1 MKTLKLNKAPRF
13 FAIFFSCAFSATIS
27 FAQTK
32 TEPAILERTAKA
44 LQITDNDNY
53 VKALSLAKQKG
64 WALTFTDKEGN
75 VGKLVGVDAFDLPKY
90 YIAHNNAIAANT
102 TRTNQLWPGGSSGLN
117 LSGSSNAVK
126 NKLGVWDGGKIL
138 TTHVE
143 LVNRVTQKDNAATF
157 SDHGTHVTGTMIA
170 SGVNP
175 SAKGMAYGLQGII
188 AYDFTGD
195 KPEIAAE
202 APNLLI
208 SNHSYGIITGWNY
221 NSSQTRWEFHG
232 RSTDNED
239 YKFGYYSN
247 DTQLIDSIAYNA
259 PNYLYVKSAGNSR
272 NQNGPAVGQ
281 PYFRYNASNAMAT
294 AGNRPADISSNDGY
308 GIVSWD
314 GNAKNILTVGAV
326 NGISSIYSRP
336 EDVVM
341 SSFSCWGPTDDG
353 RIKPDVVANGVSVLS
368 SIASSNTSY
377 ASLSGTSMASPNAA
391 GSLLLLQELYA
402 RLKNGEFLRAATIK
416 GLAIHTASE
425 AGSAPG
431 PDYKFGFGLLNV
443 EKAASVISASVANNN
458 NAISE
463 HLMFENIFNST
474 TTTFSTNVIASG
486 KGPLRATI
494 SWTDPKG
501 NVESVNVLNDTTPKL
516 VNDLDVRI
524 TTNGGAKIYRPWVM
538 IPSSPSS
545 DPSPGDNVLD
555 NVEVV
560 DVDSTIPGQ
569 SYTVTVS
576 YKKTLERG
584 AQAYSLLVSG
594 VGGAAY
600 CTSAAASNVGG
611 KIDSVSFRSIR
622 YSNPS
627 GGTTFTD
634 NTKFLAQV
642 EPLQSVPF
650 YVRASSSDASNN
662 NKIAKIFIDYNNN
675 GSFSDNNELVAT
687 SGNLANAAAFI
698 GNIAI
703 PSTVSIGNILRMRI
717 VLQEASNA
725 SEVNA
730 CGTYT
735 KGETQDYRLL
745 VINPS
750 NDISV
755 TSITNPSSLECAD
768 STQYLTVQLRN
779 NGSLPAENVN
789 VTAVI
794 KEGNTVIANIN
805 TPYPGTIAGQ
815 SNVGITLQNPFLTK
829 ANTSYNIAVSANFS
843 ADQNPTNNAIV
854 SDVTIASKS
863 GTPDAVGTIC
873 GNNAILRINNPESN
887 ANYYW
892 YNSATSNT
900 PIATGSTFNSTNIPS
915 NKTYFVGREIKTSIG
930 PANKLAFPEG
940 GYNSFNGNFV
950 RINNSVPVIIESAR
964 LYIGNPGTVQVM
976 LADLGT
982 LNANG
987 SYTYFPLHSVTLNVS
1002 ATHPTPTGG
1011 AVIGNPVGDTGAIY
1025 QLNIPVNTPGD
1036 HVLMVTCSNGATI
1049 FRNDKITG
1057 TTTYPMSMP
1066 GVFGITGNSV
1076 NWGSTNDPNAFYYFF
1091 YNMKVRTQAGCV
1103 SDKATIVATNALPPT
1118 ITKVADSLVSSA
1130 TSGNQWFF
1138 NDAPIAG
1145 ETGQKTK
1152 LRQSG
1157 AYKVVATDATG
1168 CSQTSNIINHVVT
1181 ALPPEVVAKEI
1192 NLTVSPNPNNGKFQL
1207 RFEVK
1212 NRAPLNIDILTAGGQ
1227 KVFTES
1233 TPSFNGVYSK
1243 EINIGKTSSA
1253 YYLLKIEH
1261 NKKTYT
1267 QKVII
1272 ID

>member
-1 MKTLKLNKAPRF
+1 MKTLSLNRTIRF
-13 FAIFFSCAFSATIS
+13 FVTLFFCAFFATLT
-27 FAQTK
+27 FAQTT
-32 TEPAILERTAKA
+32 TEPAILDRTAKA
-44 LQITDNDNY
+44 LKIADNENY
-53 VKALSLAKQKG
+53 IKALSLAKQKG
-64 WALTFTDKEGN
+64 WALTFTDNEGN
-75 VGKLVGVDAFDLPKY
+75 VGKLVGVDAFNLPKY
-90 YIAHNNAIAANT
+90 FIAHNNAIAANT
-102 TRTNQLWPGGSSGLN
+102 TRANQLWPGGSSGLN

-143 LVNRVTQKDNAATF
+143 LVNRVTQKDNSAVL

-175 SAKGMAYGLQGII
+175 SAKGMAYGIQGII
-188 AYDFTGD
+188 AYDFSGD
-195 KPEIAAE
+195 KPEIATE
-202 APNLLI
+202 APSLLI
-208 SNHSYGIITGWNY
+208 SNHSYGIISGWNY
-221 NSSQTRWEFHG
+221 NSSQSRWEFHG

-247 DTQLIDSIAYNA
+247 DAQLIDSIAYNA
-259 PNYLYVKSAGNSR
+259 PYYLYVKSAGNSR

-281 PYFRYNASNAMAT
+281 PFFRYNASNSMAT
-294 AGNRPADISSNDGY
+294 AGNRPDGISSNDGY
-308 GIVSWD
+308 GIVSWE

-336 EDVVM
+336 EDVGM
-341 SSFSCWGPTDDG
+341 SSFSAWGPTDDG
-353 RIKPDVVANGVSVLS
+353 RIKPDVVANGVGLLS
-368 SIASSNTSY
+368 SVSSSNTSY
-377 ASLSGTSMASPNAA
+377 ASLSGTSMSSPNAS

-458 NAISE
+458 NASSE
-463 HLMFENIFNST
+463 HLMFENVFNAT

-486 KGPLRATI
+486 KGQLRATI

-501 NVESVNVLNDTTPKL
+501 NVETVNVLNDPTPKL

-524 TTNGGAKIYRPWVM
+524 TTNNGAKIFRPWVM

-555 NVEVV
+555 NAEVV

-576 YKKTLERG
+576 YKNTLQRG
-584 AQAYSLLVSG
+584 TQAYSLLVSG
-594 VGGAAY
+594 VGGTAY
-600 CTSAAASNVGG
+600 CASAASSNVGG
-611 KIDSVSFRSIR
+611 KIDSVSFRTIR
-622 YSNPS
+622 YSNPT
-627 GGTTFTD
+627 GGTTYTD
-634 NTKFLAQV
+634 NTKIVAQV

-650 YVRASSSDASNN
+650 YVRASSSDATNN
-662 NKIAKIFIDYNNN
+662 NKIGKIFIDYNNN
-675 GSFSDNNELVAT
+675 GSFTDDNELVAT
-687 SGNLANAAAFI
+687 SGNLANAAAFT

-703 PSTVSIGNILRMRI
+703 PNTVTIGNILRMRI
-717 VLQEASNA
+717 VLQETSSAA
-725 SEVNA
+725 EVNA
-730 CGTYT
+730 CGSYA

-750 NDISV
+750 NDVSV
-755 TSITNPSSLECAD
+755 TSITNPGSLECAD

-779 NGSLPAENVN
+779 NGTAPADNVSVN
-789 VTAVI
+789 AVI
-794 KEGNTVIANIN
+794 KEGNTVIATIN
-805 TPYPGTIAGQ
+805 APYPGTIPGQ
-815 SNVGITLQNPFLTK
+815 TNVSLTLQKPFITK
-829 ANTSYNIAVSANFS
+829 PNTSYNVAVSVNFT
-843 ADQNPTNNAIV
+843 ADQNPTNNSIV
-854 SDVTIASKS
+854 NDVTIGNKS
-863 GTPDAVGTIC
+863 GTPDAIGTIC
-873 GNNAILRINNPESN
+873 GTNAILKVNNPEAN
-887 ANYYW
+887 ANYFW
-892 YNSATSNT
+892 YSSASSIT
-900 PIATGSTFNSTNIPS
+900 PIAAGPTLNTNTIPA
-915 NKTYFVGREIKTSIG
+915 NKTYYVGREMKTTVG
-930 PANKLAFPEG
+930 LPNKMVHPDG
-940 GYNSFNGNFV
+940 GYNSFSGNFV

-987 SYTYFPLHSVTLNVS
+987 SYTYFPLSSVTFNVT
-1002 ATHPTPTGG
+1002 ATNPTPAGG
-1011 AVIGNPVGDTGAIY
+1011 AVTGNPVGDTGAIY
-1025 QLNIPVNTPGD
+1025 QLNLPVNTPGD

-1049 FRNDKITG
+1049 FRNNNMVG
-1057 TTTYPMSMP
+1057 ATYPMPVP
-1066 GVFGITGNSV
+1066 GVFSITGNSV
-1076 NWGSTNDPNAFYYFF
+1076 NWGSTNDPNPFYYFF
-1091 YNMKVRTQAGCV
+1091 YNMKIRTQAGCV
-1103 SDKATIVATNALPPT
+1103 SDKATIVATNVVAPA
-1118 ITKVADSLVSSA
+1118 ITKVADSLASSA

-1157 AYKVVATDATG
+1157 AYKVVVTDATG

-1212 NRAPLNIDILTAGGQ
+1212 NRAPLNIDILTASGQ

-1233 TPSFNGVYSK
+1233 TPNFNGIYSR
-1243 EINIGKTSSA
+1243 EINIGKPSSA

>member
-1 MKTLKLNKAPRF
+1 MKTLSLNRTIRF
-13 FAIFFSCAFSATIS
+13 FVTLFFCAFFATLT

-32 TEPAILERTAKA
+32 TEPAILDRTAKA
-44 LQITDNDNY
+44 LKIADNENY
-53 VKALSLAKQKG
+53 IKALSLAKQKG
-64 WALTFTDKEGN
+64 WALTFTDNEGN
-75 VGKLVGVDAFDLPKY
+75 VGKLVGVDAFNLPKY
-90 YIAHNNAIAANT
+90 FIAHNNAIAANT
-102 TRTNQLWPGGSSGLN
+102 TRANQLWPGGSSGLN

-143 LVNRVTQKDNAATF
+143 LVNRVTQKDNSAVL

-175 SAKGMAYGLQGII
+175 SAKGMAYGIQGII
-188 AYDFTGD
+188 AYDFSGD
-195 KPEIAAE
+195 KPEIATE

-208 SNHSYGIITGWNY
+208 SNHSYGIISGWNY
-221 NSSQTRWEFHG
+221 ISSQSRWEFHG

-247 DTQLIDSIAYNA
+247 DAQLIDSIAYNA
-259 PNYLYVKSAGNSR
+259 PYYLYVKSAGNSR

-281 PYFRYNASNAMAT
+281 PFFRYNASNSMAA
-294 AGNRPADISSNDGY
+294 AGNRPDGISSNDGY
-308 GIVSWD
+308 GIVSWE

-336 EDVVM
+336 EDVGM
-341 SSFSCWGPTDDG
+341 SNFSAWGPTDDG
-353 RIKPDVVANGVSVLS
+353 RIKPDVVAHGVGLLS
-368 SIASSNTSY
+368 SVSSSNTSY
-377 ASLSGTSMASPNAA
+377 ASLSGTSMSSPNAS

-443 EKAASVISASVANNN
+443 EKAASVISAAVATNNSVG
-458 NAISE
+458 SE
-463 HLMFENIFNST
+463 HLMFENVFNAT

-486 KGPLRATI
+486 KGQLRATI

-501 NVESVNVLNDTTPKL
+501 NVETVNVLNDPTPKL
-516 VNDLDVRI
+516 VNDLDVRV
-524 TTNGGAKIYRPWVM
+524 TTNNGAKIFRPWVM

-576 YKKTLERG
+576 YKNTLQRG
-584 AQAYSLLVSG
+584 TQAYSLLVSG
-594 VGGAAY
+594 VGGTAY
-600 CTSAAASNVGG
+600 CASAASSNVGG
-611 KIDSVSFRSIR
+611 KIDSVSFRTIR
-622 YSNPS
+622 YSNPT
-627 GGTTFTD
+627 GGTTYTD
-634 NTKFLAQV
+634 NTKMVAQV

-650 YVRASSSDASNN
+650 YVRASSSDATNN
-662 NKIAKIFIDYNNN
+662 NKIGKIFIDYNNN
-675 GSFSDNNELVAT
+675 GSFTDDNELVAT
-687 SGNLANAAAFI
+687 SGNLANAAAFT

-703 PSTVSIGNILRMRI
+703 PNTVTIGNILRMRI
-717 VLQEASNA
+717 VLQETSSAA
-725 SEVNA
+725 EVNA
-730 CGTYT
+730 CGSYA

-750 NDISV
+750 NDVSV
-755 TSITNPSSLECAD
+755 TSITNPGSLECAD

-779 NGSLPAENVN
+779 NGTAPADNVSVN
-789 VTAVI
+789 AVI
-794 KEGNTVIANIN
+794 KEGNTVIATIN
-805 TPYPGTIAGQ
+805 APYPGTIPGQ
-815 SNVGITLQNPFLTK
+815 TNVSLTLQKPFITK
-829 ANTSYNIAVSANFS
+829 PNTSYNVAVSVNFT
-843 ADQNPTNNAIV
+843 ADQNPTNNSIV
-854 SDVTIASKS
+854 NDVTIGNKS
-863 GTPDAVGTIC
+863 GTPDAIGTIC
-873 GNNAILRINNPESN
+873 GANAILKVNNPEEN
-887 ANYYW
+887 ANYFW
-892 YNSATSNT
+892 YSSASSIT
-900 PIATGSTFNSTNIPS
+900 PIAAGPTLNTNTIPA
-915 NKTYFVGREIKTSIG
+915 NKTYYVGREMKTTVG
-930 PANKLAFPEG
+930 LPNKMVHPDG
-940 GYNSFNGNFV
+940 GYNSFSGNFV

-987 SYTYFPLHSVTLNVS
+987 TYTYFPLSSVTFNVT
-1002 ATHPTPTGG
+1002 ATNPTPAGG
-1011 AVIGNPVGDTGAIY
+1011 AVTGNPVGDTGAIY
-1025 QLNIPVNTPGD
+1025 QLNLPVNTPGD

-1049 FRNDKITG
+1049 FRNNNMVG
-1057 TTTYPMSMP
+1057 ATYPMPVP
-1066 GVFGITGNSV
+1066 GVFSITGNSV
-1076 NWGSTNDPNAFYYFF
+1076 NWGSTNDPNPFYYFF
-1091 YNMKVRTQAGCV
+1091 YNMKIRTQAGCV
-1103 SDKATIVATNALPPT
+1103 SDKATIVATNVVAPT
-1118 ITKVADSLVSSA
+1118 ITKVADSLASSA
-1130 TSGNQWFF
+1130 ASGNQWFF

-1157 AYKVVATDATG
+1157 AYKVVVTDATG

-1212 NRAPLNIDILTAGGQ
+1212 NRAPLNIDILTASGQ

-1233 TPSFNGVYSK
+1233 TPNFNGIYSR
-1243 EINIGKTSSA
+1243 EINIGKPSSA

>member
-1 MKTLKLNKAPRF
+1 MKILSLNRTIRF
-13 FAIFFSCAFSATIS
+13 FVTLFFCAFFATLT
-27 FAQTK
+27 FAQTT
-32 TEPAILERTAKA
+32 TEPAILDRTAKA
-44 LQITDNDNY
+44 LKIADNENY
-53 VKALSLAKQKG
+53 IKALSLAKQKG
-64 WALTFTDKEGN
+64 WALTFTDNEGN
-75 VGKLVGVDAFDLPKY
+75 VGKLVGVDAFNLPKY
-90 YIAHNNAIAANT
+90 FIAHNNAIAANT
-102 TRTNQLWPGGSSGLN
+102 TRANQLWPGGSSGLN

-143 LVNRVTQKDNAATF
+143 LVNRVTQKDNSAVL

-175 SAKGMAYGLQGII
+175 SAKGMAYGIQGII
-188 AYDFTGD
+188 AYDFSGD
-195 KPEIAAE
+195 KPEIATE

-208 SNHSYGIITGWNY
+208 SNHSYGIISGWNY
-221 NSSQTRWEFHG
+221 NSSQSRWEFHG

-247 DTQLIDSIAYNA
+247 DAQLIDSIAYNA
-259 PNYLYVKSAGNSR
+259 PYYLYVKSAGNSR

-281 PYFRYNASNAMAT
+281 PFFRYNASNSMAT
-294 AGNRPADISSNDGY
+294 AGNRPDGISSNDGY
-308 GIVSWD
+308 GIVSWE

-336 EDVVM
+336 EDVGM
-341 SSFSCWGPTDDG
+341 SSFSAWGPTDDG
-353 RIKPDVVANGVSVLS
+353 RIKPDVVANGVGLLS
-368 SIASSNTSY
+368 SVSSSNTSY
-377 ASLSGTSMASPNAA
+377 ASLSGTSMSSPNAS

-458 NAISE
+458 NASSE
-463 HLMFENIFNST
+463 HLMFENVFNAT

-486 KGPLRATI
+486 KGQLRATI

-501 NVESVNVLNDTTPKL
+501 NVETVNVLNDPTPKL

-524 TTNGGAKIYRPWVM
+524 TTNNGAKIFRPWVM

-555 NVEVV
+555 NAEVV

-576 YKKTLERG
+576 YKNTLQRG
-584 AQAYSLLVSG
+584 TQAYSLLVSG
-594 VGGAAY
+594 VGGTAY
-600 CTSAAASNVGG
+600 CASAASSNVGG
-611 KIDSVSFRSIR
+611 KIDSVSFRTIR
-622 YSNPS
+622 YSNPT
-627 GGTTFTD
+627 GGTTYTD
-634 NTKFLAQV
+634 NTKIVAQV

-650 YVRASSSDASNN
+650 YVRASSSDATNN
-662 NKIAKIFIDYNNN
+662 NKIGKIFIDYNNN
-675 GSFSDNNELVAT
+675 GSFTDDNELVAT
-687 SGNLANAAAFI
+687 SGNLANAAAFT

-703 PSTVSIGNILRMRI
+703 PNTVTIGNILRMRI
-717 VLQEASNA
+717 VLQETSSAA
-725 SEVNA
+725 EVNA
-730 CGTYT
+730 CGSYA

-750 NDISV
+750 NDVSV
-755 TSITNPSSLECAD
+755 TSITNPGSLECAD

-779 NGSLPAENVN
+779 NGTAPADNVSVN
-789 VTAVI
+789 AVI
-794 KEGNTVIANIN
+794 KEGNTVIATIN
-805 TPYPGTIAGQ
+805 APYPGTIPGQ
-815 SNVGITLQNPFLTK
+815 TNVSLTLQKPFITK
-829 ANTSYNIAVSANFS
+829 PNTSYNVAVSVNFT
-843 ADQNPTNNAIV
+843 ADQNPTNNSIV
-854 SDVTIASKS
+854 NDVTIGNKS
-863 GTPDAVGTIC
+863 GTPDAIGTIC
-873 GNNAILRINNPESN
+873 GTNAILKVNNPEAN
-887 ANYYW
+887 ANYFW
-892 YNSATSNT
+892 YSSASSIT
-900 PIATGSTFNSTNIPS
+900 PIAAGPTLNTNTIPA
-915 NKTYFVGREIKTSIG
+915 NKTYYVGREMKTTVG
-930 PANKLAFPEG
+930 LPNKMVHPDG
-940 GYNSFNGNFV
+940 GYNSFSGNFV

-987 SYTYFPLHSVTLNVS
+987 SYTYFPLSSVTFNVT
-1002 ATHPTPTGG
+1002 ATNPTPAGG
-1011 AVIGNPVGDTGAIY
+1011 AVTGNPVGDTGAIY
-1025 QLNIPVNTPGD
+1025 QLNLPVNTPGD

-1049 FRNDKITG
+1049 FRNNNMVG
-1057 TTTYPMSMP
+1057 ATYPMPVP
-1066 GVFGITGNSV
+1066 GVFSITGNSV
-1076 NWGSTNDPNAFYYFF
+1076 NWGSTNDPNPFYYFF
-1091 YNMKVRTQAGCV
+1091 YNMKIRTQAGCV
-1103 SDKATIVATNALPPT
+1103 SDKATIVATNVVAPT
-1118 ITKVADSLVSSA
+1118 ITKVADSLASSA

-1157 AYKVVATDATG
+1157 AYKVVVTDATG

-1212 NRAPLNIDILTAGGQ
+1212 NRAPLNIDILTASGQ

-1233 TPSFNGVYSK
+1233 TPNFNGIYSR
-1243 EINIGKTSSA
+1243 EINIGKPSSA

>member
-1 MKTLKLNKAPRF
+1 MKTLSLNRTIRF
-13 FAIFFSCAFSATIS
+13 FVTLFFCAFFATLT
-27 FAQTK
+27 FAQTT
-32 TEPAILERTAKA
+32 TEPAILDRTAKA
-44 LQITDNDNY
+44 LKIADNENY
-53 VKALSLAKQKG
+53 IKALSLAKQKG
-64 WALTFTDKEGN
+64 WALTFTDNEGN
-75 VGKLVGVDAFDLPKY
+75 VGKLVGVDAFNLPKY
-90 YIAHNNAIAANT
+90 FIAHNNAIAANT
-102 TRTNQLWPGGSSGLN
+102 TRANQLWPGGSSGLN

-143 LVNRVTQKDNAATF
+143 LVNRVTQKDNSAVL

-175 SAKGMAYGLQGII
+175 SAKGMAYGIQGII
-188 AYDFTGD
+188 AYDFSGD
-195 KPEIAAE
+195 KPEIATE
-202 APNLLI
+202 APSLLI
-208 SNHSYGIITGWNY
+208 SNHSYGIISGWNY
-221 NSSQTRWEFHG
+221 NSSQSRWEFHG

-247 DTQLIDSIAYNA
+247 DAQLIDSIAYNA
-259 PNYLYVKSAGNSR
+259 PYYLYVKSAGNSR

-281 PYFRYNASNAMAT
+281 PFFRYNASNSMAT
-294 AGNRPADISSNDGY
+294 AGNRPDGISSNDGY
-308 GIVSWD
+308 GIVSWE

-336 EDVVM
+336 EDVGM
-341 SSFSCWGPTDDG
+341 SSFSAWGPTDDG
-353 RIKPDVVANGVSVLS
+353 RIKPDVVANGVGLLS
-368 SIASSNTSY
+368 SVSSSNTSY
-377 ASLSGTSMASPNAA
+377 ASLSGTSMSSPNAS

-458 NAISE
+458 NASSE
-463 HLMFENIFNST
+463 HLMFENVFNAT

-486 KGPLRATI
+486 KGQLRATI

-501 NVESVNVLNDTTPKL
+501 NVETVNVLNDPTPKL

-524 TTNGGAKIYRPWVM
+524 TTNNGAKIFRPWVM

-555 NVEVV
+555 NAEVV

-576 YKKTLERG
+576 YKNTLQRG
-584 AQAYSLLVSG
+584 TQAYSLLVSG
-594 VGGAAY
+594 LGGTAY
-600 CTSAAASNVGG
+600 CASAASSNVGG
-611 KIDSVSFRSIR
+611 KIDSVSFRTIR
-622 YSNPS
+622 YSNPT
-627 GGTTFTD
+627 GGTTYTD
-634 NTKFLAQV
+634 NTKIVAQV

-650 YVRASSSDASNN
+650 YVRASSSDATNN
-662 NKIAKIFIDYNNN
+662 NKIGKIFIDYNNN
-675 GSFSDNNELVAT
+675 GSFTDDNELVAT
-687 SGNLANAAAFI
+687 SGNLANAAAFT

-703 PSTVSIGNILRMRI
+703 PNTVTIGNILRMRI
-717 VLQEASNA
+717 VLQETSSAA
-725 SEVNA
+725 EVNA
-730 CGTYT
+730 CGSYA

-750 NDISV
+750 NDVSV
-755 TSITNPSSLECAD
+755 TSITNPGSLECAD

-779 NGSLPAENVN
+779 NGTAPADNVSVN
-789 VTAVI
+789 AVI
-794 KEGNTVIANIN
+794 KEGNTVIATIN
-805 TPYPGTIAGQ
+805 APYPGTIPGQ
-815 SNVGITLQNPFLTK
+815 TNVSLTLQKPFITK
-829 ANTSYNIAVSANFS
+829 PNTSYNVAVSVNFT
-843 ADQNPTNNAIV
+843 ADQNPTNNSIV
-854 SDVTIASKS
+854 NDVTIGNKS
-863 GTPDAVGTIC
+863 GTPDAIGTIC
-873 GNNAILRINNPESN
+873 GTNAILKVNNPEAN
-887 ANYYW
+887 ANYFW
-892 YNSATSNT
+892 YSSASSIT
-900 PIATGSTFNSTNIPS
+900 PIAAGPTLNTNTIPA
-915 NKTYFVGREIKTSIG
+915 NKTYYVGREMKTTVG
-930 PANKLAFPEG
+930 LPNKMVHPDG
-940 GYNSFNGNFV
+940 GYNSFSGNFV

-987 SYTYFPLHSVTLNVS
+987 TYTYYPLSSVTFNVT
-1002 ATHPTPTGG
+1002 ATNPTPAGG
-1011 AVIGNPVGDTGAIY
+1011 AVTGNPVGDTGAIY
-1025 QLNIPVNTPGD
+1025 QLNLPVNTPGD

-1049 FRNDKITG
+1049 FRNNNMVG
-1057 TTTYPMSMP
+1057 ATYPMPVP
-1066 GVFGITGNSV
+1066 GVFSITGNSV
-1076 NWGSTNDPNAFYYFF
+1076 NWGSTNDPNPFYYFF
-1091 YNMKVRTQAGCV
+1091 YNMKIRTQAGCV
-1103 SDKATIVATNALPPT
+1103 SDKATIVATNVVAPT
-1118 ITKVADSLVSSA
+1118 ITKVADSLASSA
-1130 TSGNQWFF
+1130 ASGNQWFF

-1157 AYKVVATDATG
+1157 AYKVVVTDATG

-1212 NRAPLNIDILTAGGQ
+1212 NRAPLNIDILTASGQ

-1233 TPSFNGVYSK
+1233 TPNFNGIYSR
-1243 EINIGKTSSA
+1243 EINIGKPSSA

>member
-1 MKTLKLNKAPRF
+1 MKTSKLITSTRF
-13 FAIFFSCAFSATIS
+13 FATLFFCAFFTSITV
-27 FAQTK
+27 AQTI
-32 TEPAILERTAKA
+32 TEPTILERTAKA
-44 LQITDNDNY
+44 LKIADNENY
-53 VKALSLAKQKG
+53 IKALSLAKQKG
-64 WALTFTDKEGN
+64 WALTITDKEGN
-75 VGKLVGVDAFDLPKY
+75 VGKLVGVDAFNLPKY
-90 YIAHNNAIAANT
+90 YIQHNNAIAANT
-102 TRTNQLWPGGSSGLN
+102 TRANQLWPGGSSGLN

-138 TTHVE
+138 NTHVE
-143 LVNRVTQKDNAATF
+143 LVNRVTQKDNAAVL
-157 SDHGTHVTGTMIA
+157 SDHATHVTGTMVA

-175 SAKGMAYGLQGII
+175 SAKGMAYGIQGII

-195 KPEIAAE
+195 KAEVASEAA
-202 APNLLI
+202 NLLI
-208 SNHSYGIITGWNY
+208 SNHSYGTITGWNY
-221 NSSQTRWEFHG
+221 NSSQSRWEFYG

-247 DTQLIDSIAYNA
+247 DTQLLDSIAYNA
-259 PNYLYVKSAGNSR
+259 PYYLYVKSAGNSR

-281 PYFRYNASNAMAT
+281 PYFRYNASNSMAA
-294 AGNRPADISSNDGY
+294 AGNRPDGISSNDGY

-353 RIKPDVVANGVSVLS
+353 RIKPDVVANGVAVLS
-368 SIASSNTSY
+368 STSGSNTSY
-377 ASLSGTSMASPNAA
+377 ASLSGTSMSSPNAS

-443 EKAASVISASVANNN
+443 EKAASVISTAVANNN
-458 NAISE
+458 SASSE
-463 HLMFENIFNST
+463 HLMFENVLNAT
-474 TTTFSTNVIASG
+474 TTSFSTNVIASG
-486 KGPLRATI
+486 KGQLRATI

-501 NVESVNVLNDTTPKL
+501 NVETVNVLNDPTPKL
-516 VNDLDVRI
+516 VNDLDVRV
-524 TTNGGAKIYRPWVM
+524 TTNNGTKVFRPWVM

-545 DPSPGDNVLD
+545 DPSPGDNVID

-569 SYTVTVS
+569 SYTVTVTH
-576 YKKTLERG
+576 KNTLQRG
-584 AQAYSLLVSG
+584 VQAYSLLVSG
-594 VGGAAY
+594 VGGTAY
-600 CTSAAASNVGG
+600 CASAASNNTGG
-611 KIDSVSFRSIR
+611 KIDSVSFRTIR
-622 YSNPS
+622 YSNPT
-627 GGTTFTD
+627 GGTTYTD
-634 NTKFLAQV
+634 NTKMVAQV

-650 YVRASSSDASNN
+650 YVRAASSDATNA
-662 NKIAKIFIDYNNN
+662 NKIGKIFIDYNNN
-675 GSFSDNNELVAT
+675 GTFTDDNELVAT
-687 SGNLANAAAFI
+687 SGNLSNGSAFT
-698 GNIAI
+698 GSIAI
-703 PSTVSIGNILRMRI
+703 PNTVSIGNLLRMRI
-717 VLQEASNA
+717 VLQETSSAA
-725 SEVNA
+725 EVNA
-730 CGTYT
+730 CGSYV

-750 NDISV
+750 NDV
-755 TSITNPSSLECAD
+755 SITNISSPSSLECED

-779 NGSLPAENVN
+779 NGSAPADNVS
-789 VTAVI
+789 VTATI
-794 KEGNTVIANIN
+794 KEGNTVISTIN
-805 TPYPGTIAGQ
+805 APYPGTIPGQ
-815 SNVGITLQNPFLTK
+815 TNANLTLQRPFLTK
-829 ANTSYNIAVSANFS
+829 ANTTYNVAVRVNFTG
-843 ADQNPTNNAIV
+843 DQNPSNNTLTNDI
-854 SDVTIASKS
+854 SISSKS

-873 GNNAILRINNPESN
+873 GSNAILRVVNPETN
-887 ANYYW
+887 ANYFW
-892 YNSATSNT
+892 YNSASSNT
-900 PIATGSTFNSTNIPS
+900 PIAAGPTLNTTTIPA
-915 NKTYFVGREIKTSIG
+915 NKTYFVGREMKTTVG
-930 PANKLAFPEG
+930 LPNKMVHPDG
-940 GYNSFNGNFV
+940 GYNSFSGNFV

-982 LNANG
+982 LNPNG
-987 SYTYFPLHSVTLNVS
+987 SYTYFPLSSVTFNVT

-1011 AVIGNPVGDTGAIY
+1011 AVTGNPAADTGAIY
-1025 QLNIPVNTPGD
+1025 QLNLPVNTPGD
-1036 HVLMVTCSNGATI
+1036 HVLIVTCSNGATI
-1049 FRNDKITG
+1049 FRNNNIIG
-1057 TTTYPMSMP
+1057 ATYPMPVP
-1066 GVFGITGNSV
+1066 GVFSITGNSV
-1076 NWGSTNDPNAFYYFF
+1076 NWGSTNDPNPFYYFF
-1091 YNMKVRTQAGCV
+1091 YNMKIRTQAGCV
-1103 SDKATIVATNALPPT
+1103 SDKGTVVATNVVAPT
-1118 ITKVADSLVSSA
+1118 ISKVADSLVSSA
-1130 TSGNQWFF
+1130 LSGNQWFF
-1138 NDAPIAG
+1138 NDIPIAG

-1157 AYKVVATDATG
+1157 AYKVVVTDATG
-1168 CSQTSNIINHVVT
+1168 CAQSSNIINHVVT

-1212 NRAPLNIDILTAGGQ
+1212 NRAPLNIDILTASGQ

-1233 TPSFNGVYSK
+1233 TPNFNGVYSK
-1243 EINIGKTSSA
+1243 EINIGKPSSA

>member
-1 MKTLKLNKAPRF
+1 MKILSLNRTIRF
-13 FAIFFSCAFSATIS
+13 FVTLFFCAFFATLT
-27 FAQTK
+27 FAQTT
-32 TEPAILERTAKA
+32 TEPAILDRTAKA
-44 LQITDNDNY
+44 LKIADNENY
-53 VKALSLAKQKG
+53 IKALSLAKQKG
-64 WALTFTDKEGN
+64 WALTFTDNEGN
-75 VGKLVGVDAFDLPKY
+75 VGKLVGVDAFNLPKY
-90 YIAHNNAIAANT
+90 FIAHNNAIAANT
-102 TRTNQLWPGGSSGLN
+102 TRANQLWPGGSSGLN

-143 LVNRVTQKDNAATF
+143 LVNRVTQKDNSAVL

-175 SAKGMAYGLQGII
+175 SAKGMAYGIQGII
-188 AYDFTGD
+188 AYDFSGD
-195 KPEIAAE
+195 KPEIATE
-202 APNLLI
+202 APSLLI
-208 SNHSYGIITGWNY
+208 SNHSYGIISGWNY
-221 NSSQTRWEFHG
+221 NSSQSRWEFHG

-247 DTQLIDSIAYNA
+247 DAQLIDSIAYNA
-259 PNYLYVKSAGNSR
+259 PYYLYVKSAGNSR

-281 PYFRYNASNAMAT
+281 PFFRYNASNSMAT
-294 AGNRPADISSNDGY
+294 AGNRPDGISSNDGY
-308 GIVSWD
+308 GIVSWE

-336 EDVVM
+336 EDVGM
-341 SSFSCWGPTDDG
+341 SSFSAWGPTDDG
-353 RIKPDVVANGVSVLS
+353 RIKPDVVANGVGLLS
-368 SIASSNTSY
+368 SVSSSNTSY
-377 ASLSGTSMASPNAA
+377 ASLSGTSMSSPNAS

-458 NAISE
+458 NASSE
-463 HLMFENIFNST
+463 HLMFENVFNAT
-474 TTTFSTNVIASG
+474 TTTFSTSVIASG
-486 KGPLRATI
+486 KGQLRATI

-501 NVESVNVLNDTTPKL
+501 NVETVNVLNDPTPKL

-524 TTNGGAKIYRPWVM
+524 TTNNGAKIFRPWVM

-555 NVEVV
+555 NAEVV

-576 YKKTLERG
+576 YKNTLQRG
-584 AQAYSLLVSG
+584 TQAYSLLVSG
-594 VGGAAY
+594 VGGTAY
-600 CTSAAASNVGG
+600 CASAASSNVGG
-611 KIDSVSFRSIR
+611 KIDSVSFRTIR
-622 YSNPS
+622 YSNPT
-627 GGTTFTD
+627 GGTTYTD
-634 NTKFLAQV
+634 NTKIVAQV

-650 YVRASSSDASNN
+650 YVRASSSDATNN
-662 NKIAKIFIDYNNN
+662 NKIGKIFIDYNNN
-675 GSFSDNNELVAT
+675 GSFTDDNELVAT
-687 SGNLANAAAFI
+687 SGNLANAAAFT

-703 PSTVSIGNILRMRI
+703 PNTVTIGNILRMRI
-717 VLQEASNA
+717 VLQETSSAA
-725 SEVNA
+725 EVNA
-730 CGTYT
+730 CGSYA

-750 NDISV
+750 NDVSV
-755 TSITNPSSLECAD
+755 TSITNPGSLECAD

-779 NGSLPAENVN
+779 NGTAPADNVSVN
-789 VTAVI
+789 AVI
-794 KEGNTVIANIN
+794 KEGNTVIATIN
-805 TPYPGTIAGQ
+805 APYPGTIPGQ
-815 SNVGITLQNPFLTK
+815 TNVSLTLQKPFITK
-829 ANTSYNIAVSANFS
+829 PNTSYNVAVSVNFT
-843 ADQNPTNNAIV
+843 ADQNPTNNSIV
-854 SDVTIASKS
+854 NDVTIGNKS
-863 GTPDAVGTIC
+863 GTPDAIGTIC
-873 GNNAILRINNPESN
+873 GTNAILKVNNPEAN
-887 ANYYW
+887 ANYFW
-892 YNSATSNT
+892 YSSASSIT
-900 PIATGSTFNSTNIPS
+900 PIAAGPTLNTNTIPA
-915 NKTYFVGREIKTSIG
+915 NKTYYVGREMKTTVG
-930 PANKLAFPEG
+930 LPNKMVHPDG
-940 GYNSFNGNFV
+940 GYNSFSGNFV

-987 SYTYFPLHSVTLNVS
+987 SYTYFPLSSVTFNVT
-1002 ATHPTPTGG
+1002 ATNPTPAGG
-1011 AVIGNPVGDTGAIY
+1011 AVTGNPVGDTGAIY
-1025 QLNIPVNTPGD
+1025 LLNLPVNTPGD

-1049 FRNDKITG
+1049 FRNNNMVG
-1057 TTTYPMSMP
+1057 ATYPMPVP
-1066 GVFGITGNSV
+1066 GVFSITGNSV
-1076 NWGSTNDPNAFYYFF
+1076 NWGSTNDPNPFYYFF
-1091 YNMKVRTQAGCV
+1091 YNMKIRTQAGCV
-1103 SDKATIVATNALPPT
+1103 SDKATIVATNVVAPT
-1118 ITKVADSLVSSA
+1118 ITKVADSLASSA

-1157 AYKVVATDATG
+1157 AYKVVVTDATG

-1212 NRAPLNIDILTAGGQ
+1212 NRAPLNIDILTASGQ

-1233 TPSFNGVYSK
+1233 TPNFNGIYSR
-1243 EINIGKTSSA
+1243 EINIGKPSSA

>member
-1 MKTLKLNKAPRF
+1 MKTIKFKRTAHF
-13 FAIFFSCAFSATIS
+13 FATILTCS
-27 FAQTK
+27 FLVTNGIAQTT

-44 LQITDNDNY
+44 LKIADNENY
-53 VKALSLAKQKG
+53 IKALSLAKQKG
-64 WALTFTDKEGN
+64 WALTISDKEGN
-75 VGKLVGVDAFDLPKY
+75 VGKLVGVDAFNLPKY

-102 TRTNQLWPGGSSGLN
+102 TRANQLWPGGSSGLN

-143 LVNRVTQKDNAATF
+143 LVNKVTQKDNASVL
-157 SDHGTHVTGTMIA
+157 SDHGTHVTGTMVA
-170 SGVNP
+170 TGVNP

-188 AYDFTGD
+188 AYDFSGD

-202 APNLLI
+202 ASNLLI
-208 SNHSYGIITGWNY
+208 SNHSYGTITGWNY
-221 NSSQTRWEFHG
+221 NSSQSRWEFYG

-247 DTQLIDSIAYNA
+247 DTQLLDSIAYNA
-259 PNYLYVKSAGNSR
+259 PYYLFVKSAGNSR

-281 PYFRYNASNAMAT
+281 PYFRFNASNSMAA
-294 AGNRPADISSNDGY
+294 AGNRPDGISNNDGY

-353 RIKPDVVANGVSVLS
+353 RIKPDIVANGVAVLS
-368 SIASSNTSY
+368 STSGSNTSY
-377 ASLSGTSMASPNAA
+377 ASLSGTSMSSPNAS

-402 RLKNGEFLRAATIK
+402 RLKNNEFLRAATIK

-443 EKAASVISASVANNN
+443 EKAAAVISASVANTN
-458 NAISE
+458 NASSE
-463 HLMFENIFNST
+463 HLMYENVLNAT
-474 TTTFSTNVIASG
+474 TTSFSTNVIASG
-486 KGPLRATI
+486 KGQLRATI
-494 SWTDPKG
+494 SWTDPRG
-501 NVESVNVLNDTTPKL
+501 SVETVNVLNDPTPKL

-524 TTNGGAKIYRPWVM
+524 TTNNGTKVYRPWVM

-545 DPSPGDNVLD
+545 DPSPGDNVID
-555 NVEVV
+555 NVEVI

-569 SYTVTVS
+569 SYTVTVTH
-576 YKKTLERG
+576 KNTLQRG
-584 AQAYSLLVSG
+584 TQAYSLLVSG
-594 VGGAAY
+594 VGGTAY
-600 CTSAAASNVGG
+600 CASAPSSNTGG
-611 KIDSVSFRSIR
+611 KIDSVSFRTIR
-622 YSNPS
+622 YSNPT
-627 GGTTFTD
+627 GGTTYTD
-634 NTKFLAQV
+634 NTKMVAQV

-650 YVRASSSDASNN
+650 YVRAASSDATNA
-662 NKIAKIFIDYNNN
+662 NKIGKIFIDYNNN
-675 GSFSDNNELVAT
+675 GSFTDDNELVAT
-687 SGNLANAAAFI
+687 SGNLSNAGAFT

-703 PSTVSIGNILRMRI
+703 PNTVTIGNFLRMRI
-717 VLQEASNA
+717 VLQETSNA
-725 SEVNA
+725 TDVNA
-730 CGTYT
+730 CGTYG

-745 VINPS
+745 VVNPS
-750 NDISV
+750 NDV
-755 TSITNPSSLECAD
+755 SITNISSPSALECED

-779 NGSLPAENVN
+779 NGSSPADNVSI
-789 VTAVI
+789 TATI
-794 KEGNTVIANIN
+794 REGNTVISTIN
-805 TPYPGTIAGQ
+805 APYPGTIPGQ
-815 SNVGITLQNPFLTK
+815 TNASLTLQKPFLTK
-829 ANTSYNIAVSANFS
+829 ANTSYKVAVTVNFTG
-843 ADQNPTNNAIV
+843 DQNPTNNTLSNDI
-854 SDVTIASKS
+854 SISSKS
-863 GTPDAVGTIC
+863 GTPDAVGSIC
-873 GNNAILRINNPESN
+873 GNNAILRVVNPEAS
-887 ANYYW
+887 ANYFW
-892 YNSATSNT
+892 YNSAASNT
-900 PIATGSTFNSTNIPS
+900 PIAAGPTLNTTTIPA
-915 NKTYFVGREIKTSIG
+915 NKTYFVGREMKTTVG
-930 PANKLAFPEG
+930 LPNKMVHPDG
-940 GYNSFNGNFV
+940 GYNSFSGNFV
-950 RINNSVPVIIESAR
+950 RINNSVPVIIESVR

-987 SYTYFPLHSVTLNVS
+987 SYTYFPLGSVTFNVT

-1011 AVIGNPVGDTGAIY
+1011 AVTGNPAADTGAVY
-1025 QLNIPVNTPGD
+1025 QLNLPVTTPGD
-1036 HVLMVTCSNGATI
+1036 HVLIVTCSNGATI
-1049 FRNDKITG
+1049 FRNNNIIG
-1057 TTTYPMSMP
+1057 ATYPMAVP
-1066 GVFGITGNSV
+1066 GVFSITGNSV
-1076 NWGSTNDPNAFYYFF
+1076 NWGSTNDPNPFYYFF
-1091 YNMKVRTQAGCV
+1091 YNMKIRTQAGCV
-1103 SDKATIVATNALPPT
+1103 SDKGTVVATNVVAPT
-1118 ITKVADSLVSSA
+1118 ISKVADSLSSSA
-1130 TSGNQWFF
+1130 LSGNQWFF

-1157 AYKVVATDATG
+1157 AYKVVVTDANG
-1168 CSQTSNIINHVVT
+1168 CAQTSNIINHVVT

-1212 NRAPLNIDILTAGGQ
+1212 NRAPLNIDILTASGQ

-1233 TPSFNGVYSK
+1233 TPNFNGVYSK
-1243 EINIGKTSSA
+1243 EINIGKPSSA

>member
-1 MKTLKLNKAPRF
+1 MKTIKFKRTAHF
-13 FAIFFSCAFSATIS
+13 FATIFICTLIVTNSI
-27 FAQTK
+27 AQTT
-32 TEPAILERTAKA
+32 TEPAILERTAKG
-44 LQITDNDNY
+44 LQIADKENY
-53 VKALSLAKQKG
+53 IKALSLAKQKG
-64 WALTFTDKEGN
+64 WALTITDKEGN
-75 VGKLVGVDAFDLPKY
+75 VGKLVGVDGFNLPKY

-117 LSGSSNAVK
+117 LSGSSASVK

-143 LVNRVTQKDNAATF
+143 LVNRVTQKDNAAVL

-170 SGVNP
+170 GGVNP

-188 AYDFTGD
+188 AYDFSGD
-195 KPEIAAE
+195 KAEVASEAA
-202 APNLLI
+202 NLLV
-208 SNHSYGIITGWNY
+208 SNHSYGTITGWNY
-221 NSSQTRWEFHG
+221 NSSQSRWEFYG

-247 DTQLIDSIAYNA
+247 DTQLLDSIAYNA
-259 PNYLYVKSAGNSR
+259 PYYLYVKSAGNSR

-281 PYFRYNASNAMAT
+281 PFFRYNASNSMAA
-294 AGNRPADISSNDGY
+294 AGNRPDGISNNDGY
-308 GIVSWD
+308 EIVSWD

-353 RIKPDVVANGVSVLS
+353 RIKPDIVANGVAVLS
-368 SIASSNTSY
+368 STSGSNTSY
-377 ASLSGTSMASPNAA
+377 ASLSGTSMSSPNAS
-391 GSLLLLQELYA
+391 GSLILLQELYA

-425 AGSAPG
+425 AGIAPG

-443 EKAASVISASVANNN
+443 EKAAAVISASVANNN
-458 NAISE
+458 NASSE
-463 HLMFENIFNST
+463 HLMFENVFNAT
-474 TTTFSTNVIASG
+474 TTSFSTSVIASG
-486 KGPLRATI
+486 KGQLKATI

-501 NVESVNVLNDTTPKL
+501 NVETVNVLNDRTPKL
-516 VNDLDVRI
+516 VNDLDVRV
-524 TTNGGAKIYRPWVM
+524 TTNGGAKVYRPWVM

-569 SYTVTVS
+569 SYTVTVT
-576 YKKTLERG
+576 YKNTLQRG
-584 AQAYSLLVSG
+584 TQAYSLLVSG
-594 VGGAAY
+594 AGGTGY
-600 CTSAAASNVGG
+600 CASAPSSNAGG
-611 KIDSVSFRSIR
+611 KIDSVSFRTIR
-622 YSNPS
+622 YSNPT
-627 GGTTFTD
+627 GGTTYTD
-634 NTKFLAQV
+634 NTKMVAQI
-642 EPLQSVPF
+642 EPLQTVPF
-650 YVRASSSDASNN
+650 YVRVGSSDATNV
-662 NKIAKIFIDYNNN
+662 NKIGKIFIDYNNN
-675 GSFSDNNELVAT
+675 GSFTDDNELVAT
-687 SGNLANAAAFI
+687 SGNLANAATFT

-703 PSTVSIGNILRMRI
+703 PNSLAIGNFLRMRI
-717 VLQEASNA
+717 VLQETSNA
-725 SEVNA
+725 ADVNA
-730 CGTYT
+730 CGTYG

-750 NDISV
+750 NDV
-755 TSITNPSSLECAD
+755 SITNITSPSSLECED

-779 NGSLPAENVN
+779 NGSSPADNVS
-789 VTAVI
+789 VTAAI
-794 KEGNTVIANIN
+794 KEGNTVISTIN
-805 TPYPGTIAGQ
+805 APYPGTIPGQ
-815 SNVGITLQNPFLTK
+815 TNASLTLQKPFLTK
-829 ANTSYNIAVSANFS
+829 ANTSYNVAVTVNFTG
-843 ADQNPTNNAIV
+843 DQNPSNNTLN
-854 SDVTIASKS
+854 SDVSISRKS
-863 GTPDAVGTIC
+863 GTPDAIGTIC
-873 GNNAILRINNPESN
+873 GTNAILKVNNPEAG
-887 ANYYW
+887 ANYFW
-892 YNSATSNT
+892 YSSATSNT
-900 PIATGSTFNSTNIPS
+900 PIAAGPTFNTTTIPA
-915 NKTYFVGREIKTSIG
+915 NKTYFVGREMKTTVG
-930 PANKLAFPEG
+930 LPNKMVHPDG
-940 GYNSFNGNFV
+940 GYNSFSGNFV
-950 RINNSVPVIIESAR
+950 RINNSVPVVIESVR

-987 SYTYFPLHSVTLNVS
+987 SYTYFPLSSVTFNVT

-1011 AVIGNPVGDTGAIY
+1011 AVTGNPAGDTGAIY
-1025 QLNIPVNTPGD
+1025 QLNLPVNTPGD

-1049 FRNDKITG
+1049 FRNNNIVG
-1057 TTTYPMSMP
+1057 ATYPMAVP
-1066 GVFGITGNSV
+1066 GVFSITGNSV
-1076 NWGSTNDPNAFYYFF
+1076 NWGSTNDPNPFYYFF
-1091 YNMKVRTQAGCV
+1091 YNMKIRTLAGCV
-1103 SDKATIVATNALPPT
+1103 SDKGTIVATNVVAPT
-1118 ITKVADSLVSSA
+1118 ITKVADSLSSSA
-1130 TSGNQWFF
+1130 VSGNQWYF
-1138 NDAPIAG
+1138 NDASIPG

-1157 AYKVVATDATG
+1157 AYKVVVTDATG

-1212 NRAPLNIDILTAGGQ
+1212 NRAPLNIDILTASGQ

-1233 TPSFNGVYSK
+1233 TPNFNGVYSK
-1243 EINIGKTSSA
+1243 EINIGKPSSA

>member
-1 MKTLKLNKAPRF
+1 MKTLSLNRTIRF
-13 FAIFFSCAFSATIS
+13 FVTLFFCAFFATLT
-27 FAQTK
+27 FAQTT
-32 TEPAILERTAKA
+32 TEPAILDRTAKA
-44 LQITDNDNY
+44 LKIADNENY
-53 VKALSLAKQKG
+53 IKALSLAKQKG
-64 WALTFTDKEGN
+64 WALTFTDNEGN
-75 VGKLVGVDAFDLPKY
+75 VGKLVGVDAFNLPKY
-90 YIAHNNAIAANT
+90 FIAHNNAIAANT
-102 TRTNQLWPGGSSGLN
+102 TRANQLWPGGSSGLN

-143 LVNRVTQKDNAATF
+143 LVNRVTQKDNSAVL

-175 SAKGMAYGLQGII
+175 SAKGMAYGIQGII
-188 AYDFTGD
+188 AYDFSGD
-195 KPEIAAE
+195 KPEIATE
-202 APNLLI
+202 APSLLI
-208 SNHSYGIITGWNY
+208 SNHSYGIISGWNY
-221 NSSQTRWEFHG
+221 NSSQSRWEFHG

-247 DTQLIDSIAYNA
+247 DAQLIDSIAYNA
-259 PNYLYVKSAGNSR
+259 PYYLYVKSAGNSR

-281 PYFRYNASNAMAT
+281 PFFRYNASNSMAT
-294 AGNRPADISSNDGY
+294 AGNRPDGISSNDGY
-308 GIVSWD
+308 GIVSWE

-336 EDVVM
+336 EDVGM
-341 SSFSCWGPTDDG
+341 SSFSAWGPTDDG
-353 RIKPDVVANGVSVLS
+353 RIKPDVVANGVGLLS
-368 SIASSNTSY
+368 SVSSSNTSY
-377 ASLSGTSMASPNAA
+377 ASLSGTSMSSPNAS

-458 NAISE
+458 NASSE
-463 HLMFENIFNST
+463 HLVFENVFNAT

-486 KGPLRATI
+486 KGQLRATI

-501 NVESVNVLNDTTPKL
+501 NVETVNVLNDPTPKL

-524 TTNGGAKIYRPWVM
+524 TTNNGAKIFRPWVM

-555 NVEVV
+555 NAEVV

-576 YKKTLERG
+576 YKNTLQRG
-584 AQAYSLLVSG
+584 TQAYSLLVSG
-594 VGGAAY
+594 VGGTAY
-600 CTSAAASNVGG
+600 CASAASSNVGG
-611 KIDSVSFRSIR
+611 KIDSVSFRTIR
-622 YSNPS
+622 YSNPT
-627 GGTTFTD
+627 GGTTYTD
-634 NTKFLAQV
+634 NTKIVAQV

-650 YVRASSSDASNN
+650 YVRASSSDATNN
-662 NKIAKIFIDYNNN
+662 NKIGKIFIDYNNN
-675 GSFSDNNELVAT
+675 GSFTDDNELVAT
-687 SGNLANAAAFI
+687 SGNLANAAAFT

-703 PSTVSIGNILRMRI
+703 PNTVTIGNILRMRI
-717 VLQEASNA
+717 VLQETSSAA
-725 SEVNA
+725 EVNA
-730 CGTYT
+730 CGSYA

-750 NDISV
+750 NDVSV
-755 TSITNPSSLECAD
+755 TSITNPGSLECAD

-779 NGSLPAENVN
+779 NGTAPADNVSVN
-789 VTAVI
+789 AVI
-794 KEGNTVIANIN
+794 KEGNTVIATIN
-805 TPYPGTIAGQ
+805 APYPGTIPGQ
-815 SNVGITLQNPFLTK
+815 TNVSLTLQKPFITK
-829 ANTSYNIAVSANFS
+829 PNTSYNVAVSVNFT
-843 ADQNPTNNAIV
+843 ADQNPNNNSIV
-854 SDVTIASKS
+854 NDVTISSKS
-863 GTPDAVGTIC
+863 STPDAVGTIC
-873 GNNAILRINNPESN
+873 GTSAILKVNNPEAN

-892 YNSATSNT
+892 YSSASSIT
-900 PIATGSTFNSTNIPS
+900 PIAAGPTLNTNTIPA
-915 NKTYFVGREIKTSIG
+915 NKTYYVGREMKTTVG
-930 PANKLAFPEG
+930 LPNKMVHPDG
-940 GYNSFNGNFV
+940 GYNSFSGNFV

-987 SYTYFPLHSVTLNVS
+987 SYTYFPLSSVTFNVT
-1002 ATHPTPTGG
+1002 ATNPTPAGG
-1011 AVIGNPVGDTGAIY
+1011 AVTGNPVGDTGAIY
-1025 QLNIPVNTPGD
+1025 QLNLPVNTPGD

-1049 FRNDKITG
+1049 FRNNNMVG
-1057 TTTYPMSMP
+1057 ATYPMPVP
-1066 GVFGITGNSV
+1066 GVFSITGNSV
-1076 NWGSTNDPNAFYYFF
+1076 NWGSTNDPNPFYYFF
-1091 YNMKVRTQAGCV
+1091 YNMKIRTQAGCV
-1103 SDKATIVATNALPPT
+1103 SDKATIVATNVVAPT
-1118 ITKVADSLVSSA
+1118 ITKVADSLASSA

-1157 AYKVVATDATG
+1157 AYKVVVTDATG

-1212 NRAPLNIDILTAGGQ
+1212 NRAPLNIDILTASGQ

-1233 TPSFNGVYSK
+1233 TPNFNGIYSR
-1243 EINIGKTSSA
+1243 EINIGKPSSA

>member
-1 MKTLKLNKAPRF
+1 MKILSLNRTIRF
-13 FAIFFSCAFSATIS
+13 FVTLFFCAFFATLT
-27 FAQTK
+27 FAQTT
-32 TEPAILERTAKA
+32 TEPAILDRTAKA
-44 LQITDNDNY
+44 LKIADNENY
-53 VKALSLAKQKG
+53 IKALSLAKQKG
-64 WALTFTDKEGN
+64 WALTFTDNEGN
-75 VGKLVGVDAFDLPKY
+75 VGKLVGVDAFNLPKY
-90 YIAHNNAIAANT
+90 FIAHNNAIAANT
-102 TRTNQLWPGGSSGLN
+102 TRANQLWPGGSSGLN

-143 LVNRVTQKDNAATF
+143 LVNRVTQKDNSAVL

-175 SAKGMAYGLQGII
+175 SAKGMAYGIQGII
-188 AYDFTGD
+188 AYDFSGD
-195 KPEIAAE
+195 KPEIATE
-202 APNLLI
+202 APSLLI
-208 SNHSYGIITGWNY
+208 SNHSYGIISGWNY
-221 NSSQTRWEFHG
+221 NSSQSRWEFHG

-247 DTQLIDSIAYNA
+247 DAQLIDSIAYNA
-259 PNYLYVKSAGNSR
+259 PYYLYVKSAGNSR

-281 PYFRYNASNAMAT
+281 PFFRYNASNSMAT
-294 AGNRPADISSNDGY
+294 AGNRPDGISSNDGY
-308 GIVSWD
+308 GIVSWE

-336 EDVVM
+336 EDVGM
-341 SSFSCWGPTDDG
+341 SSFSAWGPTDDG
-353 RIKPDVVANGVSVLS
+353 RIKPDVVANGVGLLS
-368 SIASSNTSY
+368 SVSSSNTSY
-377 ASLSGTSMASPNAA
+377 ASLSGTSMSSPNAS

-458 NAISE
+458 NASSE
-463 HLMFENIFNST
+463 HLVFENVFNAT

-486 KGPLRATI
+486 KGQLRATI

-501 NVESVNVLNDTTPKL
+501 NVETVNVLNDPTPKL

-524 TTNGGAKIYRPWVM
+524 TTNNGAKIFRPWVM

-555 NVEVV
+555 NAEVV

-576 YKKTLERG
+576 YKNTLQRG
-584 AQAYSLLVSG
+584 TQAYSLLVSG
-594 VGGAAY
+594 VGGTAY
-600 CTSAAASNVGG
+600 CASAASSNVGG
-611 KIDSVSFRSIR
+611 KIDSVSFRTIR
-622 YSNPS
+622 YSNPT
-627 GGTTFTD
+627 GGTTYTD
-634 NTKFLAQV
+634 NTKIVAQV

-650 YVRASSSDASNN
+650 YVRASSSDATNN
-662 NKIAKIFIDYNNN
+662 NKIGKIFIDYNNN
-675 GSFSDNNELVAT
+675 GSFTDDNELVAT
-687 SGNLANAAAFI
+687 SGNLANAAAFT

-703 PSTVSIGNILRMRI
+703 PNTVTIGNILRMRI
-717 VLQEASNA
+717 VLQETSSAA
-725 SEVNA
+725 EVNA
-730 CGTYT
+730 CGSYA

-750 NDISV
+750 NDVSV
-755 TSITNPSSLECAD
+755 TSITNPGSLECAD

-779 NGSLPAENVN
+779 NGTAPADNVSVN
-789 VTAVI
+789 AVI
-794 KEGNTVIANIN
+794 KEGNTVIATIN
-805 TPYPGTIAGQ
+805 APYPGTIPGQ
-815 SNVGITLQNPFLTK
+815 TNVSLTLQKPFITK
-829 ANTSYNIAVSANFS
+829 PNTSYNVAVSVNFT
-843 ADQNPTNNAIV
+843 ADQNPTNNSIV
-854 SDVTIASKS
+854 NDVTIGNKS
-863 GTPDAVGTIC
+863 GTPDAIGTIC
-873 GNNAILRINNPESN
+873 GTNAILKVNNPEAN
-887 ANYYW
+887 ANYFW
-892 YNSATSNT
+892 YSSASSIT
-900 PIATGSTFNSTNIPS
+900 PIAAGPTLNTNTIPA
-915 NKTYFVGREIKTSIG
+915 NKTYYVGREMKTTVG
-930 PANKLAFPEG
+930 LPNKMVHPDG
-940 GYNSFNGNFV
+940 GYNSFSGNFV

-987 SYTYFPLHSVTLNVS
+987 SYTYFPLSSVTFNVT
-1002 ATHPTPTGG
+1002 ATNPTPAGG
-1011 AVIGNPVGDTGAIY
+1011 AVTGNPVGDTGAIY
-1025 QLNIPVNTPGD
+1025 QLNLPVNTPGD

-1049 FRNDKITG
+1049 FRNNNMVG
-1057 TTTYPMSMP
+1057 ATYPMPVP
-1066 GVFGITGNSV
+1066 GVFSITGNSV
-1076 NWGSTNDPNAFYYFF
+1076 NWGSTNDPNPFYYFF
-1091 YNMKVRTQAGCV
+1091 YNMKIRTQAGCV
-1103 SDKATIVATNALPPT
+1103 SDKATIVATNVVAPT
-1118 ITKVADSLVSSA
+1118 ITKVADSLASSA
-1130 TSGNQWFF
+1130 TFGNQWFF

-1157 AYKVVATDATG
+1157 AYKVVVTDATG

-1192 NLTVSPNPNNGKFQL
+1192 NLTLSPNPNNGKFQL

-1212 NRAPLNIDILTAGGQ
+1212 NRAPLNIDILTASGQ

-1233 TPSFNGVYSK
+1233 TPNFNGIYSR
-1243 EINIGKTSSA
+1243 EINIGKPSSA

>member
-1 MKTLKLNKAPRF
+1 MKTLMLNRTARF
-13 FAIFFSCAFSATIS
+13 FGTLFFCAFFTSITV
-27 FAQTK
+27 AQTT

-44 LQITDNDNY
+44 LKIADQENY
-53 VKALSLAKQKG
+53 IKALSLAKQKG

-75 VGKLVGVDAFDLPKY
+75 VGKLVGVDAFNLPKY

-102 TRTNQLWPGGSSGLN
+102 TRANQLWPGGSSGLN

-138 TTHVE
+138 NTHVE
-143 LVNRVTQKDNAATF
+143 LVNRVTQKDNAAVL
-157 SDHGTHVTGTMIA
+157 SDHATHVTGTMVA

-175 SAKGMAYGLQGII
+175 SAKGMAYGIQGII

-195 KPEIAAE
+195 KAEIASE
-202 APNLLI
+202 AANLLI
-208 SNHSYGIITGWNY
+208 SNHSYGTISGWNY
-221 NSSQTRWEFHG
+221 NSSQSRWEFYG

-247 DTQLIDSIAYNA
+247 DAQLIDSIAYNA
-259 PNYLYVKSAGNSR
+259 PYYLFVKSAGNSR

-281 PYFRYNASNAMAT
+281 PYFRYNASNSMAA
-294 AGNRPADISSNDGY
+294 AGNRPDGISSNDGY
-308 GIVSWD
+308 GIVSWE

-341 SSFSCWGPTDDG
+341 SNFSCWGPTDDG
-353 RIKPDVVANGVSVLS
+353 RIKPDVVANGVAVLS
-368 SIASSNTSY
+368 STSGSNTSY
-377 ASLSGTSMASPNAA
+377 ASLSGTSMSSPNAS

-443 EKAASVISASVANNN
+443 EKAAAVISASVANNN
-458 NAISE
+458 SASSE
-463 HLMFENIFNST
+463 HLMFENVLNAT
-474 TTTFSTNVIASG
+474 TTSFSTNVIASG
-486 KGPLRATI
+486 KGQLRATI

-501 NVESVNVLNDTTPKL
+501 NVETVNVLNDPTPKL

-524 TTNGGAKIYRPWVM
+524 TTNNGAKVYRPWVM

-545 DPSPGDNVLD
+545 DPSPGDNVID
-555 NVEVV
+555 NVEVI

-569 SYTVTVS
+569 SYTVTVTH
-576 YKKTLERG
+576 KNTLQRG
-584 AQAYSLLVSG
+584 TQAYSLLVSG
-594 VGGAAY
+594 VGGTAY
-600 CTSAAASNVGG
+600 CASTPSSNTGG
-611 KIDSVSFRSIR
+611 KIDSVSFRTIR
-622 YSNPS
+622 YSNPT
-627 GGTTFTD
+627 GGTTYTD
-634 NTKFLAQV
+634 NTKMVAQV

-650 YVRASSSDASNN
+650 YIRAASSDATNA
-662 NKIAKIFIDYNNN
+662 NKIGKIFIDYNNN
-675 GSFSDNNELVAT
+675 GTFTDDNELVAT
-687 SGNLANAAAFI
+687 SGNLSNGGAFT

-703 PSTVSIGNILRMRI
+703 PNTVTIGNFLRMRI
-717 VLQEASNA
+717 VLQETSSAA
-725 SEVNA
+725 EVNA
-730 CGTYT
+730 CGTYS

-750 NDISV
+750 NDV
-755 TSITNPSSLECAD
+755 SITNISSPSSLECED

-779 NGSLPAENVN
+779 NGSAPADNVS
-789 VTAVI
+789 VTATI
-794 KEGNTVIANIN
+794 KEGNTVISTIN
-805 TPYPGTIAGQ
+805 APYPGTIPGQ
-815 SNVGITLQNPFLTK
+815 TNANLTLQKPFLTK
-829 ANTSYNIAVSANFS
+829 ANTTYNVAVRVNFTG
-843 ADQNPTNNAIV
+843 DQNPSNNTLTNDI
-854 SDVTIASKS
+854 SISSKS

-873 GNNAILRINNPESN
+873 GSNAILRVVNPETN
-887 ANYYW
+887 ANYFW

-900 PIATGSTFNSTNIPS
+900 PIAAGPTLNTTTIPA
-915 NKTYFVGREIKTSIG
+915 NKTYFVGREMKTTVG
-930 PANKLAFPEG
+930 LPNKMVHPDG
-940 GYNSFNGNFV
+940 GYNSFSGNFV

-987 SYTYFPLHSVTLNVS
+987 SYTYFPLGSVTFNVT

-1011 AVIGNPVGDTGAIY
+1011 AVTGNPAADTGAIY
-1025 QLNIPVNTPGD
+1025 QLNLPVNTPGD
-1036 HVLMVTCSNGATI
+1036 HVLIVTCSNGATI
-1049 FRNDKITG
+1049 FRNNNIIG
-1057 TTTYPMSMP
+1057 ATYPMAVP
-1066 GVFGITGNSV
+1066 GVFSITGNSV
-1076 NWGSTNDPNAFYYFF
+1076 NWGSTNDPNPFYYFF
-1091 YNMKVRTQAGCV
+1091 YNMKIRTQAGCV
-1103 SDKATIVATNALPPT
+1103 SDKGTVVATNVAAPT
-1118 ITKVADSLVSSA
+1118 ISKVADSLVSSA
-1130 TSGNQWFF
+1130 LSGNQWFF
-1138 NDAPIAG
+1138 NDIPIAG

-1157 AYKVVATDATG
+1157 AYKVVVTDANG
-1168 CSQTSNIINHVVT
+1168 CAQTSNIINHVVT

-1192 NLTVSPNPNNGKFQL
+1192 NLSVSPNPNNGKFQL

-1212 NRAPLNIDILTAGGQ
+1212 NRAPLNIDILTASGQ

-1233 TPSFNGVYSK
+1233 TPNFNGVYNR
-1243 EINIGKTSSA
+1243 EINIGKPSSA
-1253 YYLLKIEH
+1253 YYLLKVEH

-1267 QKVII
+1267 QKII
-1272 ID
+1272 ILD

>member
-1 MKTLKLNKAPRF
+1 MKTLSLNRTIRF
-13 FAIFFSCAFSATIS
+13 FVTLFFCAFFATLT
-27 FAQTK
+27 FAQTT
-32 TEPAILERTAKA
+32 TEPAILDRTAKA
-44 LQITDNDNY
+44 LKIADNENY
-53 VKALSLAKQKG
+53 IKALSLAKQKG
-64 WALTFTDKEGN
+64 WALTFTDNEGN
-75 VGKLVGVDAFDLPKY
+75 VGKLVGVDAFNLPKY
-90 YIAHNNAIAANT
+90 FIAHNNAIAANT
-102 TRTNQLWPGGSSGLN
+102 TRANQLWPGGSSGLN

-143 LVNRVTQKDNAATF
+143 LVNRVTQKDNSAVL

-175 SAKGMAYGLQGII
+175 SAKGMAYGIQGII
-188 AYDFTGD
+188 AYDFSGD
-195 KPEIAAE
+195 KPEIATE
-202 APNLLI
+202 APSLLI
-208 SNHSYGIITGWNY
+208 SNHSYGIISGWNY
-221 NSSQTRWEFHG
+221 NSSQSRWEFHG

-247 DTQLIDSIAYNA
+247 DAQLIDSIAYNA
-259 PNYLYVKSAGNSR
+259 PYYLYVKSAGNSR

-281 PYFRYNASNAMAT
+281 PFFRYNASNSMAT
-294 AGNRPADISSNDGY
+294 AGNRPDGISSNDGY
-308 GIVSWD
+308 GIVSWE

-336 EDVVM
+336 EDVGM
-341 SSFSCWGPTDDG
+341 SSFSAWGPTDDG
-353 RIKPDVVANGVSVLS
+353 RIKPDVVANGVGLLS
-368 SIASSNTSY
+368 SVSSSNTSY
-377 ASLSGTSMASPNAA
+377 ASLSGTSMSSPNAS

-443 EKAASVISASVANNN
+443 EKAASVISTAVSNNN
-458 NAISE
+458 NASSE
-463 HLMFENIFNST
+463 HLMFENVFNAS

-486 KGPLRATI
+486 KGQLRATI

-501 NVESVNVLNDTTPKL
+501 NVETVNVLNDPTPKL

-524 TTNGGAKIYRPWVM
+524 TTNNGAKIFRPWVM

-555 NVEVV
+555 NAEVV

-576 YKKTLERG
+576 YKNTLQRG
-584 AQAYSLLVSG
+584 TQAYSLLVSG
-594 VGGAAY
+594 VGGTAY
-600 CTSAAASNVGG
+600 CASAASSNVGG
-611 KIDSVSFRSIR
+611 KIDSVSFRTIR
-622 YSNPS
+622 YSNPT
-627 GGTTFTD
+627 GGTTYTD
-634 NTKFLAQV
+634 NTKIVAQV

-650 YVRASSSDASNN
+650 YVRASSSDATNN
-662 NKIAKIFIDYNNN
+662 NKIGKIFIDYNNN
-675 GSFSDNNELVAT
+675 GSFTDDNELVAT
-687 SGNLANAAAFI
+687 SGNLANAAAFT

-703 PSTVSIGNILRMRI
+703 PNTVTIGNILRMRI
-717 VLQEASNA
+717 VLQETSSAA
-725 SEVNA
+725 EVNA
-730 CGTYT
+730 CGSYA

-750 NDISV
+750 NDVSV
-755 TSITNPSSLECAD
+755 TSITNPGSLECAD

-779 NGSLPAENVN
+779 NGTAPADNVSVN
-789 VTAVI
+789 AVI
-794 KEGNTVIANIN
+794 KEGNTVIATIN
-805 TPYPGTIAGQ
+805 APYPGTIPGQ
-815 SNVGITLQNPFLTK
+815 TNVSLTLQKPFITK
-829 ANTSYNIAVSANFS
+829 PNTSYNVAVSVNFT
-843 ADQNPTNNAIV
+843 ADQNPTNNSIV
-854 SDVTIASKS
+854 NDVTIGNKS
-863 GTPDAVGTIC
+863 GTPDAIGTIC
-873 GNNAILRINNPESN
+873 GTNAILKVNNPEAN
-887 ANYYW
+887 ANYFW
-892 YNSATSNT
+892 YSSASSIT
-900 PIATGSTFNSTNIPS
+900 PIAAGPTLNTNTIPA
-915 NKTYFVGREIKTSIG
+915 NKTYYVGREMKTTVG
-930 PANKLAFPEG
+930 LPNKMVHPDG
-940 GYNSFNGNFV
+940 GYNSFSGNFV

-987 SYTYFPLHSVTLNVS
+987 SYTYFPLSSVTFNVT
-1002 ATHPTPTGG
+1002 ATNPTPAGG
-1011 AVIGNPVGDTGAIY
+1011 AVTGNPVGDTGAIY
-1025 QLNIPVNTPGD
+1025 QLNLPVNTPGD

-1049 FRNDKITG
+1049 FRNNNMVG
-1057 TTTYPMSMP
+1057 ATYPMPVP
-1066 GVFGITGNSV
+1066 GVFSITGNSV
-1076 NWGSTNDPNAFYYFF
+1076 NWGSTNDPNPFYYFF
-1091 YNMKVRTQAGCV
+1091 YNMKIRTQAGCV
-1103 SDKATIVATNALPPT
+1103 SDKATIVATNVVAPT
-1118 ITKVADSLVSSA
+1118 ITKVADSLASSA

-1157 AYKVVATDATG
+1157 AYKVVVTDATG

-1212 NRAPLNIDILTAGGQ
+1212 NRAPLNIDILTASGQ

>member
-1 MKTLKLNKAPRF
+1 MKTLKLNRTTRF
-13 FAIFFSCAFSATIS
+13 FGSLFFCAFYATIT
-27 FAQTK
+27 FAQTI
-32 TEPAILERTAKA
+32 TEPAILERTAKG
-44 LQITDNDNY
+44 LQIADKENY
-53 VKALSLAKQKG
+53 IKALSLAKQKG

-75 VGKLVGVDAFDLPKY
+75 VGKLVGVDAFNLPKY
-90 YIAHNNAIAANT
+90 FIAHNNAIAANT
-102 TRTNQLWPGGSSGLN
+102 TRANQLWPGGSSGLN

-138 TTHVE
+138 NTHVE
-143 LVNRVTQKDNAATF
+143 LVNRVTQKDNSAVL

-175 SAKGMAYGLQGII
+175 SAKGMAYGIQGII
-188 AYDFTGD
+188 AYDFSGD
-195 KPEIAAE
+195 KPEIATE

-208 SNHSYGIITGWNY
+208 SNHSYGIVSGWNY
-221 NSSQTRWEFHG
+221 NSAQSRWEFHG

-247 DTQLIDSIAYNA
+247 DAQLIDSIAYNA
-259 PNYLYVKSAGNSR
+259 PYYLYVKSAGNSR

-281 PYFRYNASNAMAT
+281 PFFRYNASNAMAT
-294 AGNRPADISSNDGY
+294 AGNRPDGISSNDGY
-308 GIVSWD
+308 GIVSWE

-326 NGISSIYSRP
+326 NGISSNYGRP

-341 SSFSCWGPTDDG
+341 SNFSAWGPTDDG
-353 RIKPDVVANGVSVLS
+353 RIKPDVVAHGVGLLS
-368 SIASSNTSY
+368 SVSSSNTSY
-377 ASLSGTSMASPNAA
+377 SSLSGTSMSSPNAS

-402 RLKNGEFLRAATIK
+402 RLKSGEFLRAATIK

-458 NAISE
+458 NVRSE
-463 HLMFENIFNST
+463 HLMFENVFNAT
-474 TTTFSTNVIASG
+474 TTSFSTNVIASG
-486 KGPLRATI
+486 KGQLRATI
-494 SWTDPKG
+494 SWTDPRG
-501 NVESVNVLNDTTPKL
+501 NVETVNVLNDITPKL
-516 VNDLDVRI
+516 VNDLDVRV
-524 TTNGGAKIYRPWVM
+524 TTNAGAKVFRPWVM

-545 DPSPGDNVLD
+545 DPSPGDNILD

-576 YKKTLERG
+576 YKNTLQRG
-584 AQAYSLLVSG
+584 TQAYSLLVSG
-594 VGGAAY
+594 VGGTAY
-600 CTSAAASNVGG
+600 CASEASSNTGG
-611 KIDSVSFRSIR
+611 KIDSVSFRTIR

-627 GGTTFTD
+627 GGTTYTD
-634 NTKFLAQV
+634 NTKIVAQV

-650 YVRASSSDASNN
+650 YIRASSSDASNN

-675 GSFSDNNELVAT
+675 GSFTDNNELVAT
-687 SGNLANAAAFI
+687 SGNLANAAAFT
-698 GNIAI
+698 GNIAV
-703 PSTVSIGNILRMRI
+703 PNTVSIGHILRMRI
-717 VLQEASNA
+717 VLQETSNA
-725 SEVNA
+725 SDVSA
-730 CGTYT
+730 CGSYA

-750 NDISV
+750 NDVSV
-755 TSITNPSSLECAD
+755 NSITSPGTLECAD

-779 NGSLPAENVN
+779 NGSLPADNVS
-789 VTAVI
+789 VTAVV
-794 KEGNTVIANIN
+794 KEGNTVVATIN
-805 TPYPGTIAGQ
+805 APYPGTIPGQ
-815 SNVGITLQNPFLTK
+815 TNVGLTLQKPFLTK
-829 ANTSYNIAVSANFS
+829 PNTTYNVAVSVNFA
-843 ADQNPTNNAIV
+843 ADQNPTNNSIV
-854 SDVTIASKS
+854 NDVSISSKS

-873 GNNAILRINNPESN
+873 GTNAIFKVNNPEAN

-892 YNSATSNT
+892 YSSETSNT
-900 PIATGSTFNSTNIPS
+900 PIAAGPTFNTNTIPA
-915 NKTYFVGREIKTSIG
+915 NKSYYVGREIKTTVG
-930 PANKLAFPEG
+930 LPNKLVHPDG
-940 GYNSFNGNFV
+940 GYNSFSGNFV
-950 RINNSVPVIIESAR
+950 RINNSVPVVIESAR

-987 SYTYFPLHSVTLNVS
+987 SYTYFPLSSVTFNVT

-1011 AVIGNPVGDTGAIY
+1011 AVTGNPVGDTGAIY
-1025 QLNIPVNTPGD
+1025 QLNLPVNTPGD

-1049 FRNDKITG
+1049 FRNNNMVG
-1057 TTTYPMSMP
+1057 ATYPMALP
-1066 GVFGITGNSV
+1066 GVFSITGNSV
-1076 NWGSTNDPNAFYYFF
+1076 NWGSTNDPNPFYYFF
-1091 YNMKVRTQAGCV
+1091 YNMKIRTQAGCV
-1103 SDKATIVATNALPPT
+1103 SDKATIVAANVVAPT
-1118 ITKVADSLVSSA
+1118 ITKVADSLASSA

-1157 AYKVVATDATG
+1157 AYKVVVTDATG

-1181 ALPPEVVAKEI
+1181 ALPPEVIAKEI

-1212 NRAPLNIDILTAGGQ
+1212 NRAPLNIDILTASGQ

-1233 TPSFNGVYSK
+1233 TPNFNGVYSK
-1243 EINIGKTSSA
+1243 EINIGKPSSA

>member
-1 MKTLKLNKAPRF
+1 MKTSKLITSTRF
-13 FAIFFSCAFSATIS
+13 FATLFFCAFFTSITV
-27 FAQTK
+27 AQTI
-32 TEPAILERTAKA
+32 TEPTILERTAKA
-44 LQITDNDNY
+44 LKIADNENY
-53 VKALSLAKQKG
+53 IKALSLAKQKG
-64 WALTFTDKEGN
+64 WALTITDKEGN
-75 VGKLVGVDAFDLPKY
+75 VGKLVGVDAFNLPKY
-90 YIAHNNAIAANT
+90 YIQHNNAIAANT
-102 TRTNQLWPGGSSGLN
+102 TRANQLWPGGSSGLN

-138 TTHVE
+138 NTHVE
-143 LVNRVTQKDNAATF
+143 LVNRVTQKDNAAVL
-157 SDHGTHVTGTMIA
+157 SDHATHVTGTMVA

-175 SAKGMAYGLQGII
+175 SAKGMAYGIQGII

-195 KPEIAAE
+195 KAEVASEAA
-202 APNLLI
+202 NLLI
-208 SNHSYGIITGWNY
+208 SNHSYGTITGWNY
-221 NSSQTRWEFHG
+221 NSSQSRWEFYG

-247 DTQLIDSIAYNA
+247 DAQLLDSIAYNA
-259 PNYLYVKSAGNSR
+259 PYYLFVKSAGNSR

-281 PYFRYNASNAMAT
+281 PYFRYNASNSMAA
-294 AGNRPADISSNDGY
+294 AGNRPDGISSNDGY

-341 SSFSCWGPTDDG
+341 SNFSCWGPTDDG
-353 RIKPDVVANGVSVLS
+353 RIKPDVVANGVAVLS
-368 SIASSNTSY
+368 STSGSNTSY
-377 ASLSGTSMASPNAA
+377 ASLSGTSMSSPNAS

-443 EKAASVISASVANNN
+443 EKAASVISTAVANNN
-458 NAISE
+458 SASSE
-463 HLMFENIFNST
+463 HLMFENVLNAT
-474 TTTFSTNVIASG
+474 TTSFSTNVIASG
-486 KGPLRATI
+486 KGQLRATI

-501 NVESVNVLNDTTPKL
+501 NVETVNVLNDPTPKL
-516 VNDLDVRI
+516 VNDLDVRV
-524 TTNGGAKIYRPWVM
+524 TTNNGTKVFRPWVM

-545 DPSPGDNVLD
+545 DPSPGDNVID

-569 SYTVTVS
+569 SYTVTVTH
-576 YKKTLERG
+576 KNTLQRG
-584 AQAYSLLVSG
+584 VQAYSLLVSG
-594 VGGAAY
+594 VGGTAY
-600 CTSAAASNVGG
+600 CASAASNNTGG
-611 KIDSVSFRSIR
+611 KIDSVSFRTIR
-622 YSNPS
+622 YSNPT
-627 GGTTFTD
+627 GGTTYTD
-634 NTKFLAQV
+634 NTKMVAQV

-650 YVRASSSDASNN
+650 YVRAASSDATNA
-662 NKIAKIFIDYNNN
+662 NKIGKIFIDYNNN
-675 GSFSDNNELVAT
+675 GTFTDDNELVAT
-687 SGNLANAAAFI
+687 SGNLSNGSAFT
-698 GNIAI
+698 GSIAI
-703 PSTVSIGNILRMRI
+703 PNTVSIGNLLRMRI
-717 VLQEASNA
+717 VLQETSSAA
-725 SEVNA
+725 EVNA
-730 CGTYT
+730 CGSYV

-750 NDISV
+750 NDV
-755 TSITNPSSLECAD
+755 SITNISSPSSLECED

-779 NGSLPAENVN
+779 NGSAPADNVS
-789 VTAVI
+789 VTATI
-794 KEGNTVIANIN
+794 KEGNTVISTIN
-805 TPYPGTIAGQ
+805 APYPGTIPGQ
-815 SNVGITLQNPFLTK
+815 TNANLTLQRPFLTK
-829 ANTSYNIAVSANFS
+829 ANTTYNVAVRVNFTG
-843 ADQNPTNNAIV
+843 DQNPSNNTLTNDI
-854 SDVTIASKS
+854 SISSKS

-873 GNNAILRINNPESN
+873 GSNAILRVVNPETN
-887 ANYYW
+887 ANYFW
-892 YNSATSNT
+892 YNSASSNT
-900 PIATGSTFNSTNIPS
+900 PIAAGPTLNTTTIPA
-915 NKTYFVGREIKTSIG
+915 NKTYFVGREMKTTVG
-930 PANKLAFPEG
+930 LPNKMVHPDG
-940 GYNSFNGNFV
+940 GYNSFSGNFV

-982 LNANG
+982 LNPNG
-987 SYTYFPLHSVTLNVS
+987 SYTYFPLSSVTFNVT

-1011 AVIGNPVGDTGAIY
+1011 AVTGNPAADTGAIY
-1025 QLNIPVNTPGD
+1025 QLNLPVNTPGD
-1036 HVLMVTCSNGATI
+1036 HVLIVTCSNGATI
-1049 FRNDKITG
+1049 FRNNNIIG
-1057 TTTYPMSMP
+1057 ATYPMPVP
-1066 GVFGITGNSV
+1066 GVFSITGNSV
-1076 NWGSTNDPNAFYYFF
+1076 NWGSTNDPNPFYYFF
-1091 YNMKVRTQAGCV
+1091 YNMKIRTQAGCV
-1103 SDKATIVATNALPPT
+1103 SDKGTVVATNVVAPT
-1118 ITKVADSLVSSA
+1118 ISKVADSLVSSA
-1130 TSGNQWFF
+1130 LSGNQWFF
-1138 NDAPIAG
+1138 NDIPIAG

-1157 AYKVVATDATG
+1157 AYKVVVTDATG
-1168 CSQTSNIINHVVT
+1168 CAQSSNIINHVVT

-1212 NRAPLNIDILTAGGQ
+1212 NRAPLNIDILTASGQ

-1233 TPSFNGVYSK
+1233 TPNFNGVYSK
-1243 EINIGKTSSA
+1243 EINIGKPSSA

>member
-1 MKTLKLNKAPRF
+1 MKTLSLNRTIRF
-13 FAIFFSCAFSATIS
+13 FVTLFFCAFFATLT
-27 FAQTK
+27 FAQTT
-32 TEPAILERTAKA
+32 TEPAILDRTAKA
-44 LQITDNDNY
+44 LKIADNENY
-53 VKALSLAKQKG
+53 IKALSLAKQKG
-64 WALTFTDKEGN
+64 WALTFTDNEGN
-75 VGKLVGVDAFDLPKY
+75 VGKLVGVDAFNLPKY
-90 YIAHNNAIAANT
+90 FIAHNNAIAANT
-102 TRTNQLWPGGSSGLN
+102 TRANQLWPGGSSGLN

-143 LVNRVTQKDNAATF
+143 LVNRVTQKDNSAVL

-175 SAKGMAYGLQGII
+175 SAKGMAYGIQGII
-188 AYDFTGD
+188 AYDFSGD
-195 KPEIAAE
+195 KPEIATE
-202 APNLLI
+202 APSLLI
-208 SNHSYGIITGWNY
+208 SNHSYGIISGWNY
-221 NSSQTRWEFHG
+221 NSSQSRWEFHG

-247 DTQLIDSIAYNA
+247 DAQLIDSIAYNA
-259 PNYLYVKSAGNSR
+259 PYYLYVKSAGNSR

-281 PYFRYNASNAMAT
+281 PFFRYNASNSMAT
-294 AGNRPADISSNDGY
+294 AGNRPDGISSNDGY
-308 GIVSWD
+308 GIVSWE

-336 EDVVM
+336 EDVGM
-341 SSFSCWGPTDDG
+341 SSFSAWGPTDDG
-353 RIKPDVVANGVSVLS
+353 RIKPDVVANGVGLLS
-368 SIASSNTSY
+368 SVSSSNTSY
-377 ASLSGTSMASPNAA
+377 ASLSGTSMSSPNAS

-458 NAISE
+458 NASSE
-463 HLMFENIFNST
+463 HLVFENVFNAT

-486 KGPLRATI
+486 KGQLRATI

-501 NVESVNVLNDTTPKL
+501 NVETVNVLNDPTPKL

-524 TTNGGAKIYRPWVM
+524 TTNNGAKIFRPWVM

-555 NVEVV
+555 NAEVV

-576 YKKTLERG
+576 YKNTLQRG
-584 AQAYSLLVSG
+584 TQAYSLLVSG
-594 VGGAAY
+594 VGGTAY
-600 CTSAAASNVGG
+600 CASAASSNVGG
-611 KIDSVSFRSIR
+611 KIDSVSFRTIR
-622 YSNPS
+622 YSNPT
-627 GGTTFTD
+627 GGTTYTD
-634 NTKFLAQV
+634 NTKIVAQV

-650 YVRASSSDASNN
+650 YVRASSSDATNN
-662 NKIAKIFIDYNNN
+662 NKIGKIFIDYNNN
-675 GSFSDNNELVAT
+675 GSFTDDNELVAT
-687 SGNLANAAAFI
+687 SGNLANAAAFT

-703 PSTVSIGNILRMRI
+703 PNTVTIGNILRMRI
-717 VLQEASNA
+717 VLQETSSAA
-725 SEVNA
+725 EVNA
-730 CGTYT
+730 CGSYA

-750 NDISV
+750 NDVSV
-755 TSITNPSSLECAD
+755 TSITNPGSLECAD

-779 NGSLPAENVN
+779 NGTAPADNVSVN
-789 VTAVI
+789 AVI
-794 KEGNTVIANIN
+794 KEGNTVIATIN
-805 TPYPGTIAGQ
+805 APYPGTIPGQ
-815 SNVGITLQNPFLTK
+815 TNVSLTLQKPFITK
-829 ANTSYNIAVSANFS
+829 PNTSYNVAVSVNFT
-843 ADQNPTNNAIV
+843 ADQNPTNNSIV
-854 SDVTIASKS
+854 NDVTIGNKS
-863 GTPDAVGTIC
+863 GTPDAIGTIC
-873 GNNAILRINNPESN
+873 GTNAILKVNNPEAN
-887 ANYYW
+887 ANYFW
-892 YNSATSNT
+892 YSSASSIT
-900 PIATGSTFNSTNIPS
+900 PIAAGPTLNTNTIPA
-915 NKTYFVGREIKTSIG
+915 NKTYYVGREMKTTVG
-930 PANKLAFPEG
+930 LPNKMVHPDG
-940 GYNSFNGNFV
+940 GYNSFSGNFV

-987 SYTYFPLHSVTLNVS
+987 SYTYFPLSSVTFNVT
-1002 ATHPTPTGG
+1002 ATNPTPAGG
-1011 AVIGNPVGDTGAIY
+1011 AVTGNPVGDTGAIY
-1025 QLNIPVNTPGD
+1025 QLNLPVNTPGD

-1049 FRNDKITG
+1049 FRNNNMVG
-1057 TTTYPMSMP
+1057 ATYPMPVP
-1066 GVFGITGNSV
+1066 GVFSITGNSV
-1076 NWGSTNDPNAFYYFF
+1076 NWGSTNDPNPFYYFF
-1091 YNMKVRTQAGCV
+1091 YNMKIRTQAGCV
-1103 SDKATIVATNALPPT
+1103 SDKATIVATNVVAPT
-1118 ITKVADSLVSSA
+1118 ITKVADSLASSA
-1130 TSGNQWFF
+1130 ASGNQWFF

-1157 AYKVVATDATG
+1157 AYKVVVTDATG

-1212 NRAPLNIDILTAGGQ
+1212 NRAPLNIDILTASGQ

-1233 TPSFNGVYSK
+1233 TPNFNGIYSR
-1243 EINIGKTSSA
+1243 EINIGKPSSA